1 LNGIVSCAIGTLGRD
16 AELRYTQQGQAV
28 LNFSIAVA
36 DAKRQEGADT
46 EWLRV
51 AVWGERAEELNTAGL
66 AKGAECYVEGRLKL
80 NTWNGPDGQQ
90 RSGLELSAWRVDV
103 LGAIG
108 RRAKRPEPLF
118 NRSGGDAA

>member
-1 LNGIVSCAIGTLGRD
+1 MNGIISCAIGTLPRD

-28 LNFSIAVA
+28 LNFSIAVQ

-46 EWLRV
+46 EWLKV
-51 AVWGERAEELNTAGL
+51 AVWGERAEQLHEAGL

-80 NTWNGPDGQQ
+80 NSWHAQDGQQ

-108 RRAKRPEPLF
+108 RRGRKPEPLF
-118 NRSGGDAA
+118 NRGGGDAA